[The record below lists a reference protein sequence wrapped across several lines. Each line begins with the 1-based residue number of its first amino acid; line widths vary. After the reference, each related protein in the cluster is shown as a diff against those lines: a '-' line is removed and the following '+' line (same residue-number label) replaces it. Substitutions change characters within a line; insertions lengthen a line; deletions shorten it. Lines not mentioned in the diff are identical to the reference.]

1 MSARTTAG
9 NDPLETF
16 TSQRC
21 VLNTRSN
28 PRAKSAKRLICH
40 DPHAKIVPFQR
51 RHRLERESVMVVR
64 TNQMGL

>member
-28 PRAKSAKRLICH
+28 PRAKSAKSLICH

-51 RHRLERESVMVVR
+51 RHRLEP
-64 TNQMGL
+64 